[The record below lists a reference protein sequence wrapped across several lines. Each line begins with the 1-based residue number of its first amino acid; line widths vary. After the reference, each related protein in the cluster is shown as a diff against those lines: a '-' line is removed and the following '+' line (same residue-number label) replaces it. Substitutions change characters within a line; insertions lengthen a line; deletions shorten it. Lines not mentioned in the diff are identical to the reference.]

1 MRPADPFGD
10 VIRPG
15 DGFDTTR
22 TGDALGSPGSEEAFS
37 VGRATSPPSALA
49 WQSTLG
55 HRAVASL
62 GLNTGGVTEPV
73 EPSTPDPT
81 AGAAR
86 RVGDA
91 ERDKA
96 AEYLREHMAAG
107 RLDAAEFDER
117 LTRALSAKMGP
128 DLDALFTD
136 LPDPRPGT
144 AMVPTEPFQAPP
156 WQSEPPAAS
165 GSQLTTPPSAKPPS
179 SAQRNFAVVTATA
192 WTLAIIFCFATS
204 WQNWWILFIPIFLSW
219 GMKRR
224 QP

>member
-1 MRPADPFGD
+1 MLSASATDEPPYFCTMRPADPFGD

-22 TGDALGSPGSEEAFS
+22 PGNALGNPGSEEAFS

-117 LTRALSAKMGP
+117 LTRALSARWV
-128 DLDALFTD
+128 LI
-136 LPDPRPGT
+136 
-144 AMVPTEPFQAPP
+144 
-156 WQSEPPAAS
+156 W
-165 GSQLTTPPSAKPPS
+165 TPCS
-179 SAQRNFAVVTATA
+179 
-192 WTLAIIFCFATS
+192 ATS
-204 WQNWWILFIPIFLSW
+204 RIPGPARRWFRRNRSRRHRGSLS
-219 GMKRR
+219 RR
-224 QP
+224 QPPVPS

>member
-1 MRPADPFGD
+1 M
-10 VIRPG
+10 
-15 DGFDTTR
+15 
-22 TGDALGSPGSEEAFS
+22 
-37 VGRATSPPSALA
+37 
-49 WQSTLG
+49 
-55 HRAVASL
+55 
-62 GLNTGGVTEPV
+62 TEPV

-86 RVGDA
+86 RIGDA

-117 LTRALSAKMGP
+117 LTRALNAKVGP

-136 LPDPRPGT
+136 LPDPRPDT

-192 WTLAIIFCFATS
+192 WTLALIFCFATG

>member
-1 MRPADPFGD
+1 M
-10 VIRPG
+10 
-15 DGFDTTR
+15 
-22 TGDALGSPGSEEAFS
+22 
-37 VGRATSPPSALA
+37 
-49 WQSTLG
+49 
-55 HRAVASL
+55 
-62 GLNTGGVTEPV
+62 TEPV

-81 AGAAR
+81 AGGAR
-86 RVGDA
+86 RIGDA

-117 LTRALSAKMGP
+117 LTRALNAKVGP
-128 DLDALFTD
+128 DVDALFTD

-144 AMVPTEPFQAPP
+144 AMVPTEPFRAPP
-156 WQSEPPAAS
+156 WQSEPAVPSSSQLATPAAV
-165 GSQLTTPPSAKPPS
+165 KPPS
-179 SAQRNFAVVTATA
+179 GIHRNFAIVTATA
-192 WTLAIIFCFATS
+192 WTLAIVFCFATG